1 MERIPPTAIVTDNQL
16 TAQPN
21 SPLKLEIHPRDMRNS
36 RKHTLSVPLVVLE
49 EPAAIDYAHLLS
61 SSNIPLA
68 VVSNQYSAV
77 LPFMLGNNGRTA
89 ALVADVDDPN
99 QLAEAIVIIERRFG
113 RVDSVIRYAS
123 DLPAEAVRAS

>member
-1 MERIPPTAIVTDNQL
+1 MNRPGFAGGSFTY
-16 TAQPN
+16 
-21 SPLKLEIHPRDMRNS
+21 
-36 RKHTLSVPLVVLE
+36 SVPLVVLE